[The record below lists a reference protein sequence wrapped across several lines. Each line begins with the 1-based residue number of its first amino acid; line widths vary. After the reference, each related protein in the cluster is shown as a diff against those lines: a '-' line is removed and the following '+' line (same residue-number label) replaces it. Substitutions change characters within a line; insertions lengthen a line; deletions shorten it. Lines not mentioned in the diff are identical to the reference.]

1 MELHSTNPRKHLR
14 LTVNIMVFGV
24 LTVLTAVAYKHG
36 RAATAV
42 FFGFFALQ
50 RGMVAALEEY
60 WR

>member
-14 LTVNIMVFGV
+14 LTVNIIAFGV
-24 LTVLTAVAYKHG
+24 LTVLTAVAYKQG
-36 RAATAV
+36 LTATAL
-42 FFGFFALQ
+42 FSGFCALQ